1 MSIDDKN
8 YTANPTPAVLYVVAT
23 PIGNLD
29 DISRRAIDVLR
40 SVDVIAAED
49 TRHSQKLLSHH
60 GVSTQLFA
68 CHEHNEETAADKLMT
83 RLLGGSSVAL
93 ISDAGTPLI
102 SDPGYRVV
110 TLAHQNGIRVVP
122 VPGASAAIAALC
134 VSGLAT
140 DRFVFEGFLPAKQQ
154 ARRAAL
160 QRFSH
165 QAASIILYESCHRI
179 VDCLRDMRDV
189 LGADRKLC
197 FARELTK
204 TFETVRTLSIG
215 GCLDWVEQDPDQRRG
230 EIVLVL
236 EGVEEKPEDEL
247 ELIRM
252 MEVMLQELPLKQA
265 AALAAKLSGRSRNEC
280 YQAGLGIKNG
290 DD

>member
-1 MSIDDKN
+1 
-8 YTANPTPAVLYVVAT
+8 
-23 PIGNLD
+23 
-29 DISRRAIDVLR
+29 
-40 SVDVIAAED
+40 
-49 TRHSQKLLSHH
+49 
-60 GVSTQLFA
+60 
-68 CHEHNEETAADKLMT
+68 
-83 RLLGGSSVAL
+83 
-93 ISDAGTPLI
+93 
-102 SDPGYRVV
+102 
-110 TLAHQNGIRVVP
+110 
-122 VPGASAAIAALC
+122 
-134 VSGLAT
+134 
-140 DRFVFEGFLPAKQQ
+140 
-154 ARRAAL
+154 
-160 QRFSH
+160 
-165 QAASIILYESCHRI
+165 
-179 VDCLRDMRDV
+179 MRDV

-265 AALAAKLSGRSRNEC
+265 AALAAKLSDRSRNEC